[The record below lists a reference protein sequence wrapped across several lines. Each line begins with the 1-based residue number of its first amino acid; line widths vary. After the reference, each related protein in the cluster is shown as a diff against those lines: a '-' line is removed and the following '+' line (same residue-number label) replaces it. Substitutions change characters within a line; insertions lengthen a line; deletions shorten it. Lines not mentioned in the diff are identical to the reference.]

1 MGMGA
6 RAGFHAWN
14 PMSISAPGR
23 SGTPGITISELPTL
37 GQGTGRAWPGKGAG
51 VPYHGVSHCGPRP
64 ALAICSQWTW
74 GFSDLGGLSRW
85 HPWGVGW
92 APGVGPGQPCVLRK
106 EGRAPAPRA

>member
-1 MGMGA
+1 MGLGA

-51 VPYHGVSHCGPRP
+51 VPYHGVSHCGPRG
-64 ALAICSQWTW
+64 QGMWT
-74 GFSDLGGLSRW
+74 RQKQR
-85 HPWGVGW
+85 PCT
-92 APGVGPGQPCVLRK
+92 PKGPSLR
-106 EGRAPAPRA
+106 PS